1 MRMWRNRQTRA
12 FQVRMPQGVWVQ
24 VPSSAVQCD
33 THVVSHFFVRKIKS
47 DNLLTDI
54 AAFILIIVLLSV
66 ANRLEYHHA
75 SKHKQFEAFD

>member
-1 MRMWRNRQTRA
+1 MRFRCACRKA
-12 FQVRMPQGVWVQ
+12 YGFKSLHPQY
-24 VPSSAVQCD
+24 SAIH
-33 THVVSHFFVRKIKS
+33 TLYRTFFVRKIKS

-75 SKHKQFEAFD
+75 SKHKQFKAFD